1 MERLQKIISKAGAAS
16 RREAERLIL
25 AGRVTL
31 NGRVVTEL
39 GTQAD
44 GEQDVIAIDGASISA
59 PKQKLY
65 FLLNKPKRC
74 ISAVKDDRGRRTV
87 IDLLPEVEEYIYP
100 VGRLDYD
107 TEGLLLLTNDGDLM
121 NGLLHPRYEIEK
133 TYIAKAQGMVTGEDI
148 KKLCRGFM
156 LEDGMTAPA
165 RAKLLERAD
174 NGSWCRVQLTIH
186 EGRNRQV
193 RRMLQA
199 IGHRVQELKRVA
211 FAGLTL
217 EGVPRGGYR
226 SLTGE
231 EVARLKKIAGTAA
244 GKPAG
249 NVRKES

>member
-133 TYIAKAQGMVTGEDI
+133 TYIARAQGLVTADDI
-148 KKLCRGFM
+148 KQLCKGVM

-249 NVRKES
+249 NARKES

>member
-133 TYIAKAQGMVTGEDI
+133 TYIAKAQGVVTGEDI
-148 KKLCRGFM
+148 KKLCRGIM

-174 NGSWCRVQLTIH
+174 NGSWCRVQLIIH

-249 NVRKES
+249 NARKES

>member
-1 MERLQKIISKAGAAS
+1 MERLQKIISRAGAAS

-44 GEQDVIAIDGASISA
+44 GEQDVIAIDGVNISA
-59 PKQKLY
+59 PKEKLY
-65 FLLNKPKRC
+65 LLLNKPKRC
-74 ISAVKDDRGRRTV
+74 ISAVRDDRGRRTV

-133 TYIAKAQGMVTGEDI
+133 TYIAKAQGVVTGEDI
-148 KKLCRGFM
+148 KKLCRGIM

-249 NVRKES
+249 NARKES

>member
-133 TYIAKAQGMVTGEDI
+133 TYIAKAQGVVTGEDI
-148 KKLCRGFM
+148 KKLCRGIM

-186 EGRNRQV
+186 EGRNHQV

-249 NVRKES
+249 NARKES

>member
-44 GEQDVIAIDGASISA
+44 GEQDVIAIDGARISA
-59 PKQKLY
+59 PTQQLY

-148 KKLCRGFM
+148 KKLCRGIM

-249 NVRKES
+249 NARKES

>member
-148 KKLCRGFM
+148 KKLCRGIM

-174 NGSWCRVQLTIH
+174 NGSWCRVQRAIH

-249 NVRKES
+249 NARKES

>member
-25 AGRVTL
+25 AGRVTV
-31 NGRVVTEL
+31 NGLTVTEL

-44 GEQDVIAIDGASISA
+44 ADRDVVAVDGVNIGA

-65 FLLNKPKRC
+65 FLLNKPGKC
-74 ISAVKDDRGRRTV
+74 ISAVRDDRGRRTV
-87 IDLLPEVEEYIYP
+87 VDLLPEVEEYIYP

-107 TEGLLLLTNDGDLM
+107 TEGLLLLTNDGELM

-133 TYIAKAQGMVTGEDI
+133 TYIARAQGMVTADDI
-148 KKLCRGFM
+148 RQLCKGVM

-165 RAKLLERAD
+165 RAKLLEVAD
-174 NGSWCRVQLTIH
+174 NGAWSRVQLTIH

-199 IGHRVQELKRVA
+199 VGHRVQSLKRTA

-217 EGVPRGGYR
+217 AGVPRGRYR
-226 SLTGE
+226 SLTSGE
-231 EVARLKKIAGTAA
+231 VDRLKKIAGAA
-244 GKPAG
+244 AEVPAG
-249 NVRKES
+249 AEHKES

>member
-44 GEQDVIAIDGASISA
+44 GEQDVIAIDGVNISA
-59 PKQKLY
+59 PKEKLY

-74 ISAVKDDRGRRTV
+74 ISAVRDDRGRRTV

-133 TYIAKAQGMVTGEDI
+133 NYIAKAQGVVTGEDI
-148 KKLCRGFM
+148 KKLCRGIM

-217 EGVPRGGYR
+217 EGVSRGGYR

-249 NVRKES
+249 NARKES

>member
-44 GEQDVIAIDGASISA
+44 GEQDVIAIDGVSISA
-59 PKQKLY
+59 PMLKLY

-148 KKLCRGFM
+148 KKLCRGIM

-199 IGHRVQELKRVA
+199 LGHRVQELKRVA

-249 NVRKES
+249 NARKES

>member
-59 PKQKLY
+59 SKQKLY

-148 KKLCRGFM
+148 KKLCRGIM

-174 NGSWCRVQLTIH
+174 NGSWCRVQLAIH

-199 IGHRVQELKRVA
+199 LGHRVQELKRVA

-249 NVRKES
+249 NARKES

>member
-74 ISAVKDDRGRRTV
+74 ISAVRDDRGRRTV

-133 TYIAKAQGMVTGEDI
+133 TYIAKAQGVVTGEDI
-148 KKLCRGFM
+148 KKLCRGIM

-199 IGHRVQELKRVA
+199 IGHRVHELKRVA

-249 NVRKES
+249 NARKES

>member
-133 TYIAKAQGMVTGEDI
+133 TYIAKAQGVVTGEDI
-148 KKLCRGFM
+148 KKLCRGIM

-193 RRMLQA
+193 RRMLQS

-249 NVRKES
+249 NARKES

>member
-1 MERLQKIISKAGAAS
+1 MERLQKIISRAGAAS

-44 GEQDVIAIDGASISA
+44 EAQDVIAVDGVNISA
-59 PKQKLY
+59 PKEKVY

-74 ISAVKDDRGRRTV
+74 ISAVRDDRGRRTV
-87 IDLLPEVEEYIYP
+87 IDLLPEVQEYIYP

-148 KKLCRGFM
+148 KKLCRGIM

-165 RAKLLERAD
+165 RAKFLERAD

-249 NVRKES
+249 NARKES

>member
-133 TYIAKAQGMVTGEDI
+133 NYIAKAQGVVTGEDI
-148 KKLCRGFM
+148 KKLCRGIM

-174 NGSWCRVQLTIH
+174 NGSWCRVQMK
-186 EGRNRQV
+186 NRV
-193 RRMLQA
+193 M
-199 IGHRVQELKRVA
+199 
-211 FAGLTL
+211 
-217 EGVPRGGYR
+217 
-226 SLTGE
+226 
-231 EVARLKKIAGTAA
+231 
-244 GKPAG
+244 
-249 NVRKES
+249 

>member
-133 TYIAKAQGMVTGEDI
+133 TYIAKAQGVVNGEDI
-148 KKLCRGFM
+148 KKLCQGIM

-231 EVARLKKIAGTAA
+231 EVARLKKIAGTVA

-249 NVRKES
+249 NACKES

>member
-44 GEQDVIAIDGASISA
+44 GEQDVIAIDGGNISA
-59 PKQKLY
+59 PKEKLY

-74 ISAVKDDRGRRTV
+74 ISAVRDDRGRRTV

-133 TYIAKAQGMVTGEDI
+133 TYIAKAQGVVTGEDI
-148 KKLCRGFM
+148 KKLCRGIM

-199 IGHRVQELKRVA
+199 LGHRVQELKRVA

-249 NVRKES
+249 NARKES

>member
-107 TEGLLLLTNDGDLM
+107 TEGLLLLTNDGELM

-148 KKLCRGFM
+148 KKLCRGIL

-174 NGSWCRVQLTIH
+174 NGSWCRVQLAIQ

-199 IGHRVQELKRVA
+199 LGHRVQELKRVA

-249 NVRKES
+249 NARKES

>member
-1 MERLQKIISKAGAAS
+1 M
-16 RREAERLIL
+16 
-25 AGRVTL
+25 
-31 NGRVVTEL
+31 
-39 GTQAD
+39 
-44 GEQDVIAIDGASISA
+44 
-59 PKQKLY
+59 
-65 FLLNKPKRC
+65 
-74 ISAVKDDRGRRTV
+74 

-133 TYIAKAQGMVTGEDI
+133 TYIAKAQGVVTGEDI
-148 KKLCRGFM
+148 KKLCRGIM

-174 NGSWCRVQLTIH
+174 NGSWCRVQLAIH

-199 IGHRVQELKRVA
+199 LGHRVQELKRVA

-249 NVRKES
+249 NARKES

>member
-31 NGRVVTEL
+31 NGRGVTEL

-44 GEQDVIAIDGASISA
+44 GEQDVIAIDGVNISA
-59 PKQKLY
+59 PKEKLY

-74 ISAVKDDRGRRTV
+74 ISAVRDDRGRRTV

-133 TYIAKAQGMVTGEDI
+133 TYIAKAQGVVTGEDI
-148 KKLCRGFM
+148 KKLCRGIM

-249 NVRKES
+249 NARKES

>member
-44 GEQDVIAIDGASISA
+44 GEQDVIAIDGVSISA

-65 FLLNKPKRC
+65 FLLNKPKGC

-148 KKLCRGFM
+148 KKLCRGIM

-174 NGSWCRVQLTIH
+174 NGSWCRVQLAIH

-199 IGHRVQELKRVA
+199 LGHRVQELKRVA

-249 NVRKES
+249 NARKES

>member
-1 MERLQKIISKAGAAS
+1 M
-16 RREAERLIL
+16 
-25 AGRVTL
+25 
-31 NGRVVTEL
+31 
-39 GTQAD
+39 
-44 GEQDVIAIDGASISA
+44 
-59 PKQKLY
+59 
-65 FLLNKPKRC
+65 
-74 ISAVKDDRGRRTV
+74 

-148 KKLCRGFM
+148 KKLCRGIM

-249 NVRKES
+249 NARKES

>member
-1 MERLQKIISKAGAAS
+1 MERLQKIISRAGAAS

-65 FLLNKPKRC
+65 FLLNKHKRC

-133 TYIAKAQGMVTGEDI
+133 TYIAKAQGVVTGEDI
-148 KKLCRGFM
+148 KKLCRGIM

-249 NVRKES
+249 NARKES

>member
-1 MERLQKIISKAGAAS
+1 MERLQKIISRAGAAS

-44 GEQDVIAIDGASISA
+44 EAQDVIAVDGVNISA
-59 PKQKLY
+59 PKEKVY

-74 ISAVKDDRGRRTV
+74 ISAVRDDRGRRTV
-87 IDLLPEVEEYIYP
+87 IDLLPEVQEYIYP

-133 TYIAKAQGMVTGEDI
+133 TYIAKAQGVVTGEDI
-148 KKLCRGFM
+148 KKLCRGIL
-156 LEDGMTAPA
+156 LEDGMSAPA

-174 NGSWCRVQLTIH
+174 NGSWCKVQLTIH

-199 IGHRVQELKRVA
+199 LGHRVQELKRVA

-217 EGVPRGGYR
+217 EGVQRGSYR
-226 SLTGE
+226 SLTGA
-231 EVARLKKIAGTAA
+231 EVARLKEIAGTAA

-249 NVRKES
+249 NSHKES

>member
-133 TYIAKAQGMVTGEDI
+133 TYIAKAQGGVTGEDI
-148 KKLCRGFM
+148 KKLCRGIM

-249 NVRKES
+249 NARKES

>member
-44 GEQDVIAIDGASISA
+44 GEQDVIAIDGVSISA

-148 KKLCRGFM
+148 KKLCRGIM
-156 LEDGMTAPA
+156 LEDGMTAPG

-249 NVRKES
+249 NARKES